1 MDTLNKSILFMKT
14 FFKQFKI
21 TIMKK
26 IFTLL
31 LSVSVFATSFAQDRH
46 RANDKKNK
54 QYVTN
59 TEYKKID
66 THRDNLYTFSAKE
79 RDMQIAKINSNF
91 NMKVKS
97 IVSNRR
103 IKKSEKKVLIQKVQ
117 KEKDQQ
123 IDAVSAKFNSKFN
136 TAFNSHTKQYD
147 KHKP

>member
-1 MDTLNKSILFMKT
+1 
-14 FFKQFKI
+14 
-21 TIMKK
+21 MKK

-31 LSVSVFATSFAQDRH
+31 LSVGAFTASFAQSGH
-46 RANDKKNK
+46 QVNDKKSN

-66 THRDNLYTFSAKE
+66 SHRDNIYTFSAKE
-79 RDMQIAKINSNF
+79 RDMQIARINSDF

-103 IKKSEKKVLIQKVQ
+103 IKKNAKRSLIQKAQ

-123 IDAVSAKFNSKFN
+123 IQAVNARFDSKFN
-136 TAFNSHTKQYD
+136 TAFNGNEKQND
-147 KHKP
+147 NRKH

>member
-1 MDTLNKSILFMKT
+1 
-14 FFKQFKI
+14 
-21 TIMKK
+21 MKK

-31 LSVSVFATSFAQDRH
+31 LSVGAFTVSFAQTGH
-46 RANDKKNK
+46 KANNKKSN

-66 THRDNLYTFSAKE
+66 SHRDNLYTFSAKE

-91 NMKVKS
+91 DMKVKS

-103 IKKSEKKVLIQKVQ
+103 IKKSEKRVLIQKAQ

-123 IDAVSAKFNSKFN
+123 ITAVNAKFNSKFN
-136 TAFNSHTKQYD
+136 SAFNDHVKQYD
-147 KHKP
+147 KHNH